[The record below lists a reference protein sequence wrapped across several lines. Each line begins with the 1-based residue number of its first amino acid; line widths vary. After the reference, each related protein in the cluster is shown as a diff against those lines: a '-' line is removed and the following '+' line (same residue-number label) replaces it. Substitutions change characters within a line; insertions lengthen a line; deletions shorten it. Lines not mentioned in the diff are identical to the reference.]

1 MVMMREEEVGV
12 AGSTCA
18 KGEGGGGQ
26 GAVEGQWRAVEGVA
40 VGSGQWAVGSE
51 QWAAGEQAAS
61 RQAGEQAASRR
72 ARRRAR
78 TTRVAA
84 GRLSTIQLTL

>member
-18 KGEGGGGQ
+18 KVEGGGGQ
-26 GAVEGQWRAVEGVA
+26 GAVEGRGGQRRAVEGVA

-51 QWAAGEQAAS
+51 K
-61 RQAGEQAASRR
+61 
-72 ARRRAR
+72 
-78 TTRVAA
+78 
-84 GRLSTIQLTL
+84 